1 MQHGIAKYLAIA
13 GVAAAAAAGLG
24 AARAP
29 VAPPRAPAMT
39 NANILWHIMQ
49 GDSLEVAMSQAGA
62 DSAKNLEVKR
72 FAQRMVTA
80 HTQHMDEVK
89 SVASKAKVT
98 PEQAPGDTANAMMAK
113 RMMDRLSDT
122 KPGGPRDRL
131 LLESERD
138 FHTQLLHN
146 LESARGDATGPT
158 KNFVEQT
165 IPVVRQHLADARAIL
180 RKLGT
185 SP

>member
-1 MQHGIAKYLAIA
+1 MQHRIAKYLAIA
-13 GVAAAAAAGLG
+13 SVAAAAAAGLG

-29 VAPPRAPAMT
+29 VAPPHAPPMT

-62 DSAKNLEVKR
+62 DSAKNMEVKR

-89 SVASKAKVT
+89 SVATKAKVT
-98 PEQAPGDTANAMMAK
+98 PEQAPGDTANLMMAK

-122 KPGGPRDRL
+122 RPGKPRDDL
-131 LLESERD
+131 LMGSEED

-146 LESARGDATGPT
+146 LESARRYATGPT
-158 KNFVEQT
+158 KDLIERT
-165 IPVVRQHLADARAIL
+165 LPVVREHLADAKAIR

-185 SP
+185 SS

>member
-1 MQHGIAKYLAIA
+1 MHHRIATYLAIA
-13 GVAAAAAAGLG
+13 SVAAAAAAGLG

-29 VAPPRAPAMT
+29 VERASAPPMT
-39 NANILWHIMQ
+39 NANILWHIME
-49 GDSLEVAMSQAGA
+49 GDSLEVAMSTSGA
-62 DSAKNLEVKR
+62 DSAKNMEVKR

-89 SVASKAKVT
+89 STASTAKIT
-98 PEQAPGDTANAMMAK
+98 PERQAGDTANAMMAK
-113 RMMDRLSDT
+113 RMMDRLEDT
-122 KPGGPRDRL
+122 KAGGPRDRL
-131 LLESERD
+131 LMESEVD

-158 KNFVEQT
+158 KELIEKT
-165 IPVVRQHLADARAIL
+165 LPVVRQHLADARAIL

-185 SP
+185 AS